1 MRKILKFLVSRTFT
15 VAILIIIQVCI
26 LINVFYLLNIKS
38 ATLNT
43 IFTLISYVIV
53 LIVINRNDNPSYKL
67 VWSILI
73 LIFPFIG
80 GVFYLLF
87 GAKKMPK
94 ALFNSAIKS
103 KIKLNSAYLDN
114 QNLDIIKKENPSI
127 AKVFRYIENCAH
139 YPIYD
144 NSRIEY
150 LSDGNVFLK
159 SLLETLKSAQ
169 NTIYIEYFIIAKGYM
184 WDQILE
190 ILIAK
195 ANDGVDVK
203 IIFDD
208 AGSIGRIDNNYDKYL
223 AKFNIKCVIFNRLKP
238 QLIIQMNNRDHRK
251 ITVVDNKVAYMG
263 GINIADEYIN
273 RLKRFGYWKDTAIK
287 IEGEAV
293 YSCSI
298 MFIQFYNFLSKDKIN
313 YNLLKKHIFRFNDGL
328 VLPFSDSPTDDEQ
341 IGLNTHLMLI
351 NSATKYIYI
360 ETPYLI
366 IDYKLQKALCLAAK
380 SGVDVKIV
388 LPFIPDKWYV
398 HVMSKYNYSL
408 LVKSGV
414 KIYEYKP
421 GFIHSKII
429 IVDDIVGMCGSINM
443 DYRSYYLHFECATLF
458 YKSKAI
464 VEMKKDF
471 INIIN
476 DSIVIDDLQI
486 ENVGIFTRIIG
497 ALLNLFSPML

>member
-1 MRKILKFLVSRTFT
+1 MRKILKFLVSRTFS

-38 ATLNT
+38 ETLNL
-43 IFTLISYVIV
+43 IFTLISYIIV
-53 LIVINRNDNPSYKL
+53 LVIINRNDNPSYKL

-103 KIKLNSAYLDN
+103 KIILDN
-114 QNLDIIKKENPSI
+114 DSLDKNHLAIIKKENPSI

-208 AGSIGRIDNNYDKYL
+208 AGSIGRIDDHYDKYL

-313 YNLLKKHIFRFNDGL
+313 YNLLKKHVFNFNDGL

-398 HVMSKYNYSL
+398 HIMSKYNYSL
-408 LVKSGV
+408 LVNSGV

-421 GFIHSKII
+421 GFIHSKIV

-476 DSIVIDDLQI
+476 DSIEIDDVQI
-486 ENVGIFTRIIG
+486 KNVGIFTRIIG